1 MIDIQYD
8 VMVSALKIIKKEG
21 GFVDSGLP
29 DTDCRRWDMNKYTGT
44 AAEYHLTVC

>member
-29 DTDCRRWDMNKYTGT
+29 DTDSRRCNMNEYIGT
-44 AAEYHLTVC
+44 AAEHHLIAC